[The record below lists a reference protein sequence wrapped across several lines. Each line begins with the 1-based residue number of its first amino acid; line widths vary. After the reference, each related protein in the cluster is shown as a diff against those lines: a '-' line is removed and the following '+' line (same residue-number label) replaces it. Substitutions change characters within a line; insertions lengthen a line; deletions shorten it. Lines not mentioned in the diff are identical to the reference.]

1 METTDTFNFFD
12 QRFVQAL
19 LAVNVQPDNGAMW
32 DNLLIEITS
41 ELEQLDLQQ
50 SLLPMPPVPPTP
62 TLDGLGIHVPAVLE
76 PVVADGGLPQFPF
89 SAPADAPTAQVT
101 RRRLSKTGRAR
112 NMCGVCSKEFS
123 RLSSLNTHMR
133 SHTGEKPYM
142 CNFPG
147 CFQRF
152 SVRSNLRR
160 HSRLHVD
167 PNLPRGS
174 HSQYMV
180 IDTNIDSFLGYR
192 RYSDPFN

>member
-12 QRFVQAL
+12 QRFAQAL
-19 LAVNVQPDNGAMW
+19 PAVNVQPDNGAMW
-32 DNLLIEITS
+32 DNLLIEATS
-41 ELEQLDLQQ
+41 ELEQLHLQQ

-89 SAPADAPTAQVT
+89 SALADAPTAQVT
-101 RRRLSKTGRAR
+101 RRRLSETGRAR
-112 NMCGVCSKEFS
+112 NMCGVWSKEFS
-123 RLSSLNTHMR
+123 RLSSLNIHMR
-133 SHTGEKPYM
+133 SHTGKKPYM

-147 CFQRF
+147 CFRRF

-160 HSRLHVD
+160 HLGLHVD
-167 PNLPRGS
+167 SNLPRGPR
-174 HSQYMV
+174 SQYMV
-180 IDTNIDSFLGYR
+180 IDMSTDSILGYR